1 MGEASSVS
9 GGGVATGI
17 RMKTADT
24 ELLARMDGATLKARY
39 WATFALIVLLLVCEI
54 FDFFVVGY
62 LVSAVAPLWKLTFG
76 QTTVM
81 LLSAGVGAMIGA
93 PTFGWIA
100 DRFGR
105 KVVVV
110 ASATLCCVCAGAV
123 AFVPDGGWIAFA
135 LLRFMVGVGYGGAGA
150 SQFALIA
157 EYTPTARRTFLTSSL
172 GVPAGVGLLLA
183 SLVVSSL
190 FGVLGWRGTAAL
202 AFIPILLALA
212 AAFIAPESARW
223 LLSKGKTQ
231 EARKAAASM
240 LDLSASGTT
249 APRSGPAPAVGA
261 ETYSRARRL
270 WLVVLV
276 QLGLG
281 TTLAGVTLWGPTV
294 LAQLLDLTPRRAA
307 TYFIGISLAGLVG
320 RMVMTVLA
328 QRIGRVPTGWIV
340 GYGGAAALALAAAF
354 HQSWL
359 YGAPLFFVFLL
370 AAQFFYDGGF
380 SNVTTY
386 AAELFPVR
394 FGARAMGLSAASGGA
409 GKIVG
414 PLVLGL
420 LAGTGNLVTPHATEH
435 AVAPAFFFLA
445 GACLVVGL
453 SYSLL
458 GVETHRRTLALG

>member
-1 MGEASSVS
+1 
-9 GGGVATGI
+9 
-17 RMKTADT
+17 MKTADT

-81 LLSAGVGAMIGA
+81 LLSAGVGAMAGA
-93 PTFGWIA
+93 PAFGWIA

-190 FGVLGWRGTAAL
+190 FGILGWRGTAAL

-212 AAFIAPESARW
+212 AVFVAPESARW
-223 LLSKGKTQ
+223 LLSRGKT
-231 EARKAAASM
+231 EAARKAAASM
-240 LDLSASGTT
+240 LNLSAA
-249 APRSGPAPAVGA
+249 APARAARPVPAPASGA

-294 LAQLLDLTPRRAA
+294 LAQLLHLTPRQAA
-307 TYFIGISLAGLVG
+307 TYFIGISLAGLAG

-328 QRIGRVPTGWIV
+328 QRIGRVPTGRIV
-340 GYGGAAALALAAAF
+340 GYGAAAALALAAAF

-359 YGAPLFFVFLL
+359 WGAPLFFVFLL
-370 AAQFFYDGGF
+370 VSQFFYDGGF

-409 GKIVG
+409 GKILG
-414 PLVLGL
+414 PLVLGV
-420 LAGTGNLVTPHATEH
+420 LAGTGNLVTPHATQH

-445 GACLVVGL
+445 SACLVVGL